1 MKNPVEI
8 IDNDCVVI
16 AGSGLLNVFDRLEV
30 LEYSA
35 KSVLAA
41 KQLGEPD
48 TITPEEVK
56 RSRRRFSCK
65 ESLCKTRP

>member
-1 MKNPVEI
+1 MKLKCLLN
-8 IDNDCVVI
+8 CVITV
-16 AGSGLLNVFDRLEV
+16 SYTHLDVYKRQGLLNVFDRLEV

-56 RSRRRFSCK
+56 EIEAAFQ
-65 ESLCKTRP
+65 L

>member
-1 MKNPVEI
+1 
-8 IDNDCVVI
+8 
-16 AGSGLLNVFDRLEV
+16 LEV

-56 RSRRRFSCK
+56 EIEAAFQ
-65 ESLCKTRP
+65 L